1 MRAEQT
7 ADSSL
12 STTLGVSYRM
22 DAQCKA
28 VGAVKQAE
36 QLWKL
41 FYAFISLT
49 PSDLSELAVQ
59 RTAASPP
66 ASSTTLVAT
75 LLTGN
80 TDV

>member
-28 VGAVKQAE
+28 AGAVKQAG
-36 QLWKL
+36 
-41 FYAFISLT
+41 SLSRRAT
-49 PSDLSELAVQ
+49 VE
-59 RTAASPP
+59 
-66 ASSTTLVAT
+66 T
-75 LLTGN
+75 LLRVHLI
-80 TDV
+80 DSIRCE